1 MRSDLQ
7 ANNMKPE
14 FLDKTITQT
23 LSTGSMLRWLQSGKE
38 TCLPVISCCAA
49 SCTRTLAWTQMKS
62 CHSLRFH
69 GEAAQQRERCAQKMP
84 GKCSEASPISP
95 EPPGQLCQSCQSSWL
110 ADCHLRWR
118 SLLAAAVSAAWRLPL
133 LRQAPGMSQAALA
146 GSHRQPLPARPHW
159 GTGPCTS
166 PELGTRLV
174 SQRHRVAPLAQ

>member
-95 EPPGQLCQSCQSSWL
+95 EPPGQLCL
-110 ADCHLRWR
+110 MPIIVAR
-118 SLLAAAVSAAWRLPL
+118 RLP
-133 LRQAPGMSQAALA
+133 SSLA
-146 GSHRQPLPARPHW
+146 FVARRRCL
-159 GTGPCTS
+159 GCLATS
-166 PELGTRLV
+166 PSEASARNEPSSARWQPPAATAG
-174 SQRHRVAPLAQ
+174 